1 MHRMKE
7 GGNRTAQMPFWLIA
21 GFYGVLMTVIVVLC
35 VFFSGIDYA
44 WKTVDRLGIPNVL
57 LLLIGICLL
66 LLLYRVFLE
75 LDRPKFQEHRKMLN
89 ISLAAVSLIFLFLQI
104 YMVRE
109 YYFYTGWDAGT
120 VLSAAVGVA
129 TGHSLNDY
137 QYYLS
142 AYPNNLMIIWIY
154 ALVAKAA
161 VRMGLEAQ
169 AYYVV
174 LVFQCVVCW
183 ATGLLVYYVA
193 LCLKKRYA
201 LAYFAYTIYLLLVG
215 LSPWVAIPYTDAVA
229 LIFPMA
235 VLALYVQKPEK
246 PAFLALKWFLIAG
259 VSWMGFKIKPQ
270 VLILT
275 IAIVIVQFAS
285 LLWEKKRSRRIMGT
299 GMAAFFVGICCA
311 VLLSRVMVGSL
322 DVEINPEQS
331 FGLPHYFMMG
341 LNTESMGVYE
351 NQDVKYSESFPTVEE
366 RRRMDLVLAGE
377 RLREMGPGG
386 LMRQLHR
393 KVLTNYNDG
402 TFCWGGEGAFYD
414 EILEEKDGWLSP
426 FLRNLYYNGEQE
438 GRYYRYWNCFAQ
450 LLWLAIL
457 TMSILAVWKLKDPDT
472 AVMLLAIV
480 GVSLFQII
488 FEARGR
494 YLYHYAPV
502 YVMLAVI
509 GVDRLWRLLRK
520 QNED

>member
-7 GGNRTAQMPFWLIA
+7 ENNRTAQLPFLLIA
-21 GFYGVLMTVIVVLC
+21 GFYGALMTVIVVLC

-57 LLLIGICLL
+57 LLLMGICLL
-66 LLLYRVFLE
+66 LLLYRIFLE

-104 YMVRE
+104 YMVRQ

-120 VLSAAVGVA
+120 VLSAAVEAAAGR
-129 TGHSLNDY
+129 SLNGY
-137 QYYLS
+137 QHYLS
-142 AYPNNLMIIWIY
+142 AYPNNLMIIRIY
-154 ALVAKAA
+154 ALVVKAA
-161 VRMGLEAQ
+161 VRMGLEA
-169 AYYVV
+169 YYAV
-174 LVFQCVVCW
+174 LVFQCVLCW
-183 ATGLLVYYVA
+183 ATGLLVYHVA
-193 LCLKKRYA
+193 LRLRKRYA
-201 LAYFAYTIYLLLVG
+201 CGCFAYAVYLLLVG
-215 LSPWVAIPYTDAVA
+215 LSPWAAIPYTDAVA
-229 LIFPMA
+229 LIFPMT
-235 VLALYVQKPEK
+235 VLALYVQKWEK

-275 IAIVIVQFAS
+275 IAIVIVQFA
-285 LLWEKKRSRRIMGT
+285 LFLWEKKSSRRVMGT
-299 GMAAFFVGICCA
+299 GMTAFAAGIFCA
-311 VLLSRVMVGSL
+311 VLLSRALVGTL
-322 DVEINPEQS
+322 DVEIDPEQS

-341 LNTESMGVYE
+341 LNTEFMGVYAHP
-351 NQDVKYSESFPTVEE
+351 DVQYSESFPTVEE
-366 RRRMDLVLAGE
+366 RTKMDFKLAGE

-414 EILEEKDGWLSP
+414 EVLAEKDGWLSP

-438 GRYYRYWNCFAQ
+438 GRYYRYWSCFAQ

-457 TMSILAVWKLKDPDT
+457 TVSILAVWKLKDPAT

-502 YVMLAVI
+502 YVLLAAV
-509 GVDRLWRLLRK
+509 GVDRLRLLFMPAFE
-520 QNED
+520 Q